1 MRKFDEK
8 IEALVR
14 DLPDA
19 EGARMFY
26 ERLAADD
33 ARAAQKLARDEGLL
47 ADALALAAWS
57 PLLGT
62 TLAQNPD
69 YLQWLAR
76 ERADTHVRTSEELG
90 ESLARF
96 GLTHSRI
103 EPQVL
108 LARFRR
114 RELLRVYLHDLRRTN
129 SIVETTEELSNLA
142 DAVLA
147 YALNLARQELDN
159 RHGAPLCTDAR
170 GRKTTASFCV
180 VALGK
185 LGSRELNYA
194 SDIDLLFLY
203 SDDGETSGA
212 GERGQTTNREYFNR
226 LAELTTRL
234 VGQQSGEGAAYRVD
248 LRLRPHG
255 RDGALSCSLDEALRY
270 YHAKAQAWELQT
282 LIRSR
287 AAAGTSAL
295 YARFAEEVRAR
306 VYTHAASVEEALR
319 NVRLAK
325 QKIDRQHADR
335 SRGFNVKLGRGGIR
349 EIEFIAQALQL
360 AHGAHDS
367 WLHAPHTLISLGRLA
382 DRGLVGE
389 RERTELSDAY
399 AFLRTLEHRL
409 QMEHGLQ
416 THSVPDEATR
426 RALVARRM
434 NFAGQDALA
443 DFNRALELHTA
454 RVRAAYER
462 VFGEPHDEA
471 APDAHTTPHANAH
484 QTTNADA
491 ATTRTQTTVIDAA
504 TSHATVTA
512 ATSDATVNAATGDA
526 TVKAATGENATGDA
540 GTDEATTR
548 DATGDA
554 ATGNATSDSTAN
566 ESLAAEQTD
575 AAGDANAAPLSDAH
589 QRAAPFREPRLE
601 VASGAHADAAATLAA
616 AQVFAPRL
624 IPVSGLVNLNPRET
638 QAAAANTNASASRV
652 ARLLHDAAHD
662 SLNSRRALS
671 YVARV
676 AASLDKSSANVELS
690 EESLR
695 ALVRLCGASEF
706 FGEMI
711 AANPAL
717 IPALVAAGGEAS
729 GERDYRALLRREID
743 RESSFRAELIALRRA
758 WAQLLVET
766 GARDARGELSHAESN
781 RSQTELAA
789 ASINAAY
796 FIARR
801 ELARRYGNLAAGPR
815 LAVLALGRLASGGMD
830 YGSDLDL
837 VIIYDARVPSP
848 VSALTKD
855 EAYTRLVELMVSA
868 LSSLTRAGYVYRVD
882 LRLRPDGK
890 NGALVRSD
898 ASFIE
903 YLRARTGVWEW
914 LAYVK
919 LRAVGGDL
927 ELGRAAEAAAR
938 RVIHEAARACDAEE
952 LRRETRRV
960 RERLEHERGGAGG
973 AGRGA
978 IDIKFGAGGMLD
990 VYFAAR
996 YLQLRDDVRDA
1007 GADRSTRTT
1016 LARLRDAGS
1025 LDAETH
1031 LTLSE
1036 GYDTL
1041 RALDHHLRLIAGR
1054 SSRLP
1059 AAPDHAV
1066 LRDLAR
1072 SVGHDSAAALTDTLR
1087 ARMSAIRAA
1096 YDRITTRVD

>member
-26 ERLAADD
+26 ERLAAEH
-33 ARAAQKLARDEGLL
+33 ARAAGRLVRDEGLL
-47 ADALALAAWS
+47 SDALALVAWS

-69 YLQWLAR
+69 YLNWLAR
-76 ERADTHVRTSEELG
+76 ERADTHVRTAEELG

-96 GLTHSRI
+96 ALTHSQV
-103 EPQVL
+103 EPQVV

-114 RELLRVYLHDLRRTN
+114 RELLRIYLHDLRRTN

-147 YALNLARQELDN
+147 YALDLARQELDN
-159 RHGAPLCTDAR
+159 RYGAPLCTDAR
-170 GRKTTASFCV
+170 GRTTTASFCV

-203 SDDGETSGA
+203 SDDGRTSGA
-212 GERGQTTNREYFNR
+212 GERGATTNREYFNR
-226 LAELTTRL
+226 LAERVTRI

-255 RDGALSCSLDEALRY
+255 RDGALSCSLAEALRY
-270 YHAKAQAWELQT
+270 YRAQAQAWELQT

-295 YARFAEEVRAR
+295 YARFAEEVRGR

-325 QKIDRQHADR
+325 QKIDRQHGTATA
-335 SRGFNVKLGRGGIR
+335 RGFNVKLGRGGIR

-360 AHGAHDS
+360 AHGAEDA

-382 DRGLVGE
+382 DRRLVGE

-416 THSVPDEATR
+416 THSVPGEEGR
-426 RALVARRM
+426 RTLVARRM
-434 NFAGQDALA
+434 NFNGSSAL
-443 DFNRALELHTA
+443 DEFNRALELHTT

-462 VFGEPHDEA
+462 VFGESREP
-471 APDAHTTPHANAH
+471 
-484 QTTNADA
+484 
-491 ATTRTQTTVIDAA
+491 
-504 TSHATVTA
+504 
-512 ATSDATVNAATGDA
+512 ATGDA
-526 TVKAATGENATGDA
+526 DKAATRDNARA
-540 GTDEATTR
+540 GSVTKHTAASGTAKEPVIEDEAGEPV
-548 DATGDA
+548 AGDEASEPVAGDEAEAAGVEVEA
-554 ATGNATSDSTAN
+554 ATG
-566 ESLAAEQTD
+566 L
-575 AAGDANAAPLSDAH
+575 DANL
-589 QRAAPFREPRLE
+589 RAAPFSEPRLE
-601 VASGAHADAAATLAA
+601 VSLEAHADAAATLAA
-616 AQVFAPRL
+616 AGVFASRL
-624 IPVSGLVNLNPRET
+624 IPPGSHVELHARET
-638 QAAAANTNASASRV
+638 GAAATAHV
-652 ARLLHDAAHD
+652 ARLLHDAARD
-662 SLNSRRALS
+662 SLNARRALS

-676 AASLDKSSANVELS
+676 AASLDKSNANVELS

-695 ALVRLCGASEF
+695 ALAGLCGTSEF

-717 IPALVAAGGEAS
+717 IPVLLASVEAL

-743 RESSFRAELIALRRA
+743 RESSFRGELMALRRA
-758 WAQLLVET
+758 WAGLLLEI
-766 GARDARGELSHAESN
+766 GALDANGKLSHADSN
-781 RSQTELAA
+781 RLQTELAA

-801 ELARRYGNLAAGPR
+801 EMARRFGNLAAGPR
-815 LAVLALGRLASGGMD
+815 LCVLALGRLASGGMD

-837 VIIYDARVPSP
+837 LIVYDANVPSP
-848 VSALTKD
+848 VHALTKD

-898 ASFIE
+898 RSFVE
-903 YLRARTGVWEW
+903 YLRTRTDIWEW

-927 ELGRAAEAAAR
+927 ELGRACEAEAR
-938 RVIHEAARACDAEE
+938 RALHEAARACDREA
-952 LRRETRRV
+952 LRAETRRV
-960 RERLEHERGGAGG
+960 RERLERERGFGGNSAGA
-973 AGRGA
+973 RGA

-990 VYFAAR
+990 VYFATR
-996 YLQLRDDVRDA
+996 YLQLRDDVRDE

-1025 LDAETH
+1025 LDAETYQI
-1031 LTLSE
+1031 LSE
-1036 GYDTL
+1036 GYATL
-1041 RALDHHLRLIAGR
+1041 RTLDHHLRLIAGR

-1059 AAPDHAV
+1059 AAPDHV
-1066 LRDLAR
+1066 ILRDIAR
-1072 SVGHDSAAALTDTLR
+1072 SAGDDSAAALTDELR
-1087 ARMSAIRAA
+1087 ERMTGIRAA
-1096 YDRITTRVD
+1096 YERITARQD